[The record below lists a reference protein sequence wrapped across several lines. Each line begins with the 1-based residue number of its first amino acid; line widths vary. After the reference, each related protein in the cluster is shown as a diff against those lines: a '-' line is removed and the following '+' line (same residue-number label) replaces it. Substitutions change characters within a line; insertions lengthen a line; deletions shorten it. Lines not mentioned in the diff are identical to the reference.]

1 MPLEARRA
9 TVKALWVVT
18 LTRGGAEVQ
27 PTPLAIKLA
36 ESVGALQLLLP
47 ES

>member
-9 TVKALWVVT
+9 TVKALGVVT
-18 LTRGGAEVQ
+18 LTGDGAEVQ